1 MFTCEYC
8 KYYAPDEIEEYN
20 GWCEQLER
28 KTECDELPCEQFVKK
43 ENE

>member
-8 KYYAPDEIEEYN
+8 KYYSPDEIEEYN
-20 GWCEQLER
+20 GWCEKLER

-43 ENE
+43 GE